1 MDQATELVKQGIS
14 LFHGGDRG
22 QAASSFHQATRANPR
37 NQAAWLWLAQCV
49 DSDEDKRQCLEQAHR
64 IDPKSKAGQRAQAEL
79 DRLPPELELPP
90 LPPAPPASPD
100 YAQPNA
106 GTVAPTV
113 QPQTAQ
119 SSVLQR
125 LVGIITFKSVL
136 YREIAHDT
144 SATVQAFLVQTT
156 TIFILILL
164 SLGMMVITASADM
177 PIGLPWLIVLIPLVI
192 IINVIIAILGSA
204 ILALITR
211 LFKGTA
217 KTDTI
222 YRIAA
227 YTQIFTL
234 INVVP
239 CIGVLIGSVLQFIGM
254 VIGIREGAR
263 ISTGKAVLTLLLPS
277 IILTVIMILL
287 LVAHMFMTMSPRYRW
302 LLSPLTITVPT
313 E

>member
-22 QAASSFHQATRANPR
+22 QAAKYFHQATRANPR

-49 DSDEDKRQCLEQAHR
+49 DSDEDKRQCLEQAHS

-79 DRLPPELELPP
+79 DRLPSEPELPP
-90 LPPAPPASPD
+90 LPPVPPASPGD
-100 YAQPNA
+100 ARPNE

-125 LVGIITFKSVL
+125 LVGIITFKSLL

-164 SLGMMVITASADM
+164 SLGMMAITAPSDM
-177 PIGLPWLIVLIPLVI
+177 PIGLPWLIVLIPVAVV
-192 IINVIIAILGSA
+192 INVIIAILGSA
-204 ILALITR
+204 ILALFVR
-211 LFKGTA
+211 GA
-217 KTDTI
+217 KTETI
-222 YRIAA
+222 YRIMA
-227 YTQIFTL
+227 YTHIFFMFSIL
-234 INVVP
+234 P
-239 CIGVLIGSVLQFIGM
+239 LIGTFIASLLQFIGL
-254 VIGIREGAR
+254 VIGIREGTR
-263 ISTGKAVLTLLLPS
+263 ISTVQAILVLLLPPILIAVLIFLVVTVVAITS
-277 IILTVIMILL
+277 I
-287 LVAHMFMTMSPRYRW
+287 R
-302 LLSPLTITVPT
+302 ITPENVF
-313 E
+313 EMQ